1 MGEIKTNDLQ
11 EVKNPDID
19 NYQRI
24 RPESGMKALDARNAW
39 DSIFNNEMEKN
50 KYENTGEDRE
60 DKTKENDKEASTQ
73 WDENAESQEIRDE
86 IDKTDI
92 GRSDEEIG
100 LLKKLLSEELDGP
113 VGTNYYTS
121 GGSTIWMEIKNG
133 NPVRYKQGPGG
144 KFFDGKENIKFE
156 GKRTVLEKWE
166 TDDEKLAFL
175 QKYGWLM
182 EDKEVKSYSAKF
194 KPEY

>member
-182 EDKEVKSYSAKF
+182 EDKDVKSYSAKF